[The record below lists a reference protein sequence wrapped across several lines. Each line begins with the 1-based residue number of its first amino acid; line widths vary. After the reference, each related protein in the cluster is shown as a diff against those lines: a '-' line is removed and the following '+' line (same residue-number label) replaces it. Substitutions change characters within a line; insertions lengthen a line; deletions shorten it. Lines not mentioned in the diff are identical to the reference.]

1 MVVPINL
8 SSCNSLNIFEC
19 SRRLIVEIHFIDI
32 HQNAFLLYMLHF
44 IHKFPINFLIILI
57 LQLKNKIKHGLRSI
71 FYQRYLYV
79 MFFYFYNYID
89 RVSVFNLLIS
99 SSCAFSF
106 IIYFLL

>member
-44 IHKFPINFLIILI
+44 KKFPINFLIILI
-57 LQLKNKIKHGLRSI
+57 LQLKNKIKHGLRSSVLLSKI
-71 FYQRYLYV
+71 SLCYV
-79 MFFYFYNYID
+79 
-89 RVSVFNLLIS
+89 
-99 SSCAFSF
+99 
-106 IIYFLL
+106 FLFL